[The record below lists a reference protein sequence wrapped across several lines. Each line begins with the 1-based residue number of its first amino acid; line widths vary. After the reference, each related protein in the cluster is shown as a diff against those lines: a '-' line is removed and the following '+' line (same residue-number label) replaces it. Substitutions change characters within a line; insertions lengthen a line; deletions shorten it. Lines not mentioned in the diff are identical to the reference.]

1 MLRASLLA
9 AVCLG
14 LLTLAPAAE
23 AAKPV
28 RGAAPRNLHGFLL
41 RADEPIDNSFTR
53 TPSFAWNP
61 VPGAIRY
68 QFQLATS
75 SSFRESG
82 LVYSTSALTSP
93 VAAPTVMLPWIT
105 GNPHALF
112 ARVRGITASATTPWS
127 NAFGFDM
134 EPGSA
139 PKPLPS
145 EPGLLR
151 WSPIEGAD
159 GYQVWFVD
167 INNPTPKMETV
178 FTNVLDEREFYTF
191 HRTASWTSAVRWRI
205 RALRTD
211 RTDDNMQSRQNGLPA
226 VGYGPWSPVYSS
238 ANPPYVGGPIKLG
251 HTVSDVVSTGDA
263 ASPAHRLMPAFTFSG
278 DQAVNGTSAELF
290 RVYVF
295 TDRQCLNRV
304 FASAVFGGPA
314 YAPRPFGPLSLP
326 AVPTSLPAARASY
339 LNDGSEPNSYTFD
352 GLKVQSSEL
361 VPAATPTT
369 AVPADSDSSS
379 SSTAS
384 PAAGPQQ
391 IQIGSGILGA
401 PVDLWDT
408 DWPGSG
414 YYWTVIPV
422 EAVSPGALKT
432 STAAATAIGGTT
444 VTVTS
449 AVGFSSGD
457 TVLLGN
463 ATNQEP
469 LTVVTVSGNSLSLAV
484 PLKAG
489 HGAGEPIT
497 RTGGNLRYQD
507 LELAQDVC
515 ASPYNRVARFGK
527 NSEPALTAAGE
538 LFASGLSPKGLLT
551 SGTNSQAF
559 YGSPLVAWT
568 PALGATVYEVQWSK
582 KRYPFK
588 PEPNP
593 ENQNALG
600 TLVLGTSTVLPLKA
614 GTWYYRVRGFNYGL
628 PTGAQQMSWSD
639 PAKIVVA
646 KPKFRLVG
654 GGK

>member
-1 MLRASLLA
+1 MLRAPLLV

-28 RGAAPRNLHGFLL
+28 RGAAPKNLHAFLL
-41 RADEPIDNSFTR
+41 RADEPVDTSFPR

-75 SSFRESG
+75 STFRESG
-82 LVYSTSALTSP
+82 LVYSTGGTSP

-127 NAFGFDM
+127 KPFGFDM
-134 EPGSA
+134 SPGAA
-139 PKPLPS
+139 PKPLAS
-145 EPGLLR
+145 EQGLLR

-159 GYQVWFVD
+159 GYEVWFVD

-191 HRTASWTSAVRWRI
+191 HRTASWTSSVRWRI

-211 RTDDNMQSRQNGLPA
+211 RTDDNMQTRQNGLPA
-226 VGYGPWSPVYSS
+226 VGYGPWSPVYNST
-238 ANPPYVGGPIKLG
+238 NPPYEGGPITLG
-251 HTVSDVVSTGDA
+251 HTVSDIVSTSD
-263 ASPAHRLMPAFTFSG
+263 ASPAHRLMPAFTFTG
-278 DQAVNGTSAELF
+278 DQAADGTSAELF

-295 TDRQCLNRV
+295 TDQQCLNRV

-326 AVPTSLPAARASY
+326 ALPTSLPAARASY
-339 LNDGSEPNSYTFD
+339 LNDGSEPDSYTFD
-352 GLKVQSSEL
+352 GLKVQTTEL
-361 VPAATPTT
+361 MSPATPTT
-369 AVPADSDSSS
+369 AVPADSDSNSS
-379 SSTAS
+379 SAAS

-432 STAAATAIGGTT
+432 STAAVAAIGGTT

-463 ATNQEP
+463 TLNQETV
-469 LTVVTVSGNSLSLAV
+469 TVVAVSGDTLSLATA
-484 PLKAG
+484 LKSA
-489 HGAGEPIT
+489 HGAGEPIV

-515 ASPYNRVARFGK
+515 AAGRVKRFGK

-593 ENQNALG
+593 QNQNALG
-600 TLVLGTSTVLPLKA
+600 TLVLGTSTVLPLKP

-639 PAKIVVA
+639 PARIVVA
-646 KPKFRLVG
+646 KPKFRVVG